1 MYEESKTT
9 DVMSEQRREGRGCDV
24 TGNRTQNKVEVAIK
38 EGNQS
43 QSITCCRTAGAERK
57 NCKMGDKAT
66 QRSDRST
73 IELCHQKH
81 HREDEES
88 F

>member
-38 EGNQS
+38 RGQPITVNHLLSYCGSGEEKLQDGRQS
-43 QSITCCRTAGAERK
+43 NAKE
-57 NCKMGDKAT
+57 
-66 QRSDRST
+66 
-73 IELCHQKH
+73 
-81 HREDEES
+81 
-88 F
+88 